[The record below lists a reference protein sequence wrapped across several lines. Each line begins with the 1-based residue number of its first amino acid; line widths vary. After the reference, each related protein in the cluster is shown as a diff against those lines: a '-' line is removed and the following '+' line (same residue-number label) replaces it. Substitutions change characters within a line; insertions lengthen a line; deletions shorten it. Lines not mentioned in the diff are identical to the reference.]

1 MPDTGQ
7 VNLARIVYDA
17 YPHSDL
23 LPIDPEK
30 DCRDLQALM
39 EKVRGTDIGDTL
51 FQFLV
56 LEIVEG
62 GEGTL
67 EGAVR
72 VIEQARSDVDAV
84 LRALKRARCGRPGEP
99 EGSRRPDCQSD
110 RSHLRI
116 WRCPDCR
123 RCLYRSY
130 KSLAGAGAPNCPGC
144 GREMQLA

>member
-1 MPDTGQ
+1 MPKTGKL
-7 VNLARIVYDA
+7 NLARIVYDA

-23 LPIDPEK
+23 LPLDPEK

-39 EKVRGTDIGDTL
+39 EKVRGTEIGDTL

-67 EGAVR
+67 EGTIR
-72 VIEQARSDVDAV
+72 VIERARGDVDAV
-84 LRALKRARCGRPGEP
+84 LQALKRARCARPGEP
-99 EGSRRPDCQSD
+99 QKPRRPDRRSD
-110 RSHLRI
+110 RAHLRI
-116 WRCPDCR
+116 WRCRDCR

-130 KSLAGAGAPNCPGC
+130 RSLAGAGAPFCPGC
-144 GREMQLA
+144 GREMRLT